1 MNIQQLENIEAERK
15 ELNSL
20 RARLQKIEK
29 KEKTVTSDTV
39 QTSSKSFPYTKH
51 TSIVTGVEIP
61 KNRHLKNKYRK
72 MIKSKEYKLDKML
85 VQLEYDLNHIENSE
99 IREIIRLKYNDNKT
113 WLQIMWEMRYNN
125 EDVARK
131 KITRYLNRLNSK

>member
-29 KEKTVTSDTV
+29 KEKTVISDTV